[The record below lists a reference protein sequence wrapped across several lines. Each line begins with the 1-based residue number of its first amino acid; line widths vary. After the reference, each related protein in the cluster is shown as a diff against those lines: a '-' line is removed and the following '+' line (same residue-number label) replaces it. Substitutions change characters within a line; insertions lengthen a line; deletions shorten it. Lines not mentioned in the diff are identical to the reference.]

1 MLANHSISLQHRA
14 DNIVQSGGGDKE
26 REIDEVDFVRGQRT
40 RDTDEL
46 QRSGKSLNIKRKKPV
61 EVQ

>member
-1 MLANHSISLQHRA
+1 MLANYSISLQYRA
-14 DNIVQSGGGDKE
+14 DNIFQSGGGDNE
-26 REIDEVDFVRGQRT
+26 MEIDEVDFVRGQRT

-46 QRSGKSLNIKRKKPV
+46 QRSGKSLNINRKKPV